1 MLLRCIFITTSHQCE
16 KLEKSPVRLQEDLSI
31 VLWCE
36 KRKCCVWF
44 LNYFTIRMRSES
56 PQQKKEK
63 SGVPSIS
70 HSLCVCVC
78 EKWLQTHKEQ
88 AEQHFFMG
96 PLTAEGPKPQALP
109 RPTLLCNSCP
119 KAIMHGA
126 CQTGPALSHHHTLI
140 QALYHIHERSPE
152 LYSRLAW
159 VKISV
164 HALIRSAVMTVRLT
178 AGSRCSRCRG
188 GADGLFWGQ
197 SA

>member
-1 MLLRCIFITTSHQCE
+1 
-16 KLEKSPVRLQEDLSI
+16 
-31 VLWCE
+31 
-36 KRKCCVWF
+36 
-44 LNYFTIRMRSES
+44 MRSES
-56 PQQKKEK
+56 PQQKLKK
-63 SGVPSIS
+63 KVVS
-70 HSLCVCVC
+70 HRFLIDCVCACVCV
-78 EKWLQTHKEQ
+78 KWLQTHKEQ

-152 LYSRLAW
+152 LYSWLAW

-178 AGSRCSRCRG
+178 ADSRCSRCRG
-188 GADGLFWGQ
+188 EPMVCFEAKVRNSVTEPPSGVFTLGLHWCRNIVVLL
-197 SA
+197 SVLYSKALD